1 MSVYIEALKQMNLVD
16 FLTEH
21 YGLNFRRSGSG
32 HVTNSPFGADQRP
45 SFFVRQLGGRW
56 LFKDFSS
63 GLGGSIIDLVGH
75 LEHLCG
81 VGDILRRLEQ
91 LVGGKSSAV
100 FLASGHTTD
109 ETPTDGKRGYD
120 IEQLYHRFRQHDPGV
135 CQRYLV
141 GRGIGE
147 ELVEELI
154 AAGEVLHNRHQG
166 KSYCCFAVRDA
177 AGELQCLD
185 NHEIDG
191 NGKFILGSKSVF
203 SRDWVALSSAS
214 EAFITEGIIDYLS
227 VKILEGGVPVGIAL
241 LGNQLLFDAMLLAGC
256 SRIISA
262 FDSDK
267 GGTTAF
273 VDLMELYP
281 DKELKQYP
289 LKGHKDP
296 NELLQSCGRKKGM
309 RLSAEEK
316 LELYRAFQRSNN
328 KSDLA
333 RQWCID
339 RSYMYEVIRDVED
352 LVVAGLSSRQPG
364 RRPSGQPETIKESW
378 QQIGQ
383 LQEHNRQLS
392 LERDTSIC
400 KEEFLRLRLKWAE
413 IEAAELRGEPVDEK
427 TGPVHKAQIKK
438 KRKRRRL
445 R

>member
-1 MSVYIEALKQMNLVD
+1 MSVCIEALKQMNLVD

-21 YGLNFRRSGSG
+21 YGLNFRPSGSG
-32 HVTNSPFGADQRP
+32 YVASSPFDVDRGP
-45 SFFVRQLGGRW
+45 SFFVRQLEDRW

-75 LEHLCG
+75 LECLSG
-81 VGDILRRLEQ
+81 VGKVLRRIEG
-91 LVGGKSSAV
+91 LVGGKAAGLS
-100 FLASGHTTD
+100 LASGQASGEAPED
-109 ETPTDGKRGYD
+109 EKHGYD
-120 IEQLYHRFRQHDPGV
+120 IEQLYQRFHQQDPGV
-135 CQRYLV
+135 CRRYLV

-154 AAGEVLHNRHQG
+154 AAGELLHNRHQG

-191 NGKFILGSKSVF
+191 SGKFILGSKSVY
-203 SRDWVALSSAS
+203 SRDWEALSSAS
-214 EAFITEGIIDYLS
+214 CAFISEGIIDYLS
-227 VKILEGGVPVGIAL
+227 IKTLEGELFVGIAL
-241 LGNQLLFDAMLLAGC
+241 LGNRLLFDAALLAGC

-267 GGTTAF
+267 GGATAF

-289 LKGHKDP
+289 LKGRKDP
-296 NELLQSCGRKKGM
+296 NELLQSGGRKKGM

-316 LELYRAFQRSNN
+316 LELYRAFQRSDN
-328 KSDLA
+328 KSDMA
-333 RQWCID
+333 REWCID
-339 RSYMYEVIRDVED
+339 RSYMYEIVRDVEE

-364 RRPSGQPETIKESW
+364 RRPSGQPETIKDAW

-383 LQEHNRQLS
+383 IQEQNRQLS
-392 LERDTSIC
+392 LERDKSIC
-400 KEEFLRLRLKWAE
+400 REEFLRLRLKWAE
-413 IEAAELRGEPVDEK
+413 IETAELRGEPVDEK
-427 TGPVHKAQIKK
+427 SGSVHKARIKK

>member
-32 HVTNSPFGADQRP
+32 YVTGSPFGADRRP
-45 SFFVRQLGGRW
+45 SFFVRQLEDRW

-75 LEHLCG
+75 LECLSG
-81 VGDILRRLEQ
+81 VGNVLRRIEE
-91 LVGGKSSAV
+91 LVGGKAAA
-100 FLASGHTTD
+100 LASAEAAGEAPED
-109 ETPTDGKRGYD
+109 EKHGYD
-120 IEQLYHRFRQHDPGV
+120 IEQFYQRFRQQDPGV
-135 CQRYLV
+135 CRRYLV

-154 AAGEVLHNRHQG
+154 AAGEVVHNRHQG

-177 AGELQCLD
+177 AGKLQCLD

-191 NGKFILGSKSVF
+191 GGKFILGSKSVY
-203 SRDWVALSSAS
+203 SRDWEALSLAA
-214 EAFITEGIIDYLS
+214 EAFISEGIIDYLS
-227 VKILEGGVPVGIAL
+227 VKTLDSGRPVGIAL
-241 LGNQLLFDAMLLAGC
+241 LGNQLIFDAVLLRGC

-262 FDSDK
+262 FDGDR
-267 GGTTAF
+267 GGTIAF

-296 NELLQSCGRKKGM
+296 NELLQSGGRKKGM

-316 LELYRAFQRSNN
+316 LELYRAFQCSDN

-333 RQWCID
+333 REWCID
-339 RSYMYEVIRDVED
+339 RSYMYEIVRDVEE
-352 LVVAGLSSRQPG
+352 LVVAALSSRQPG
-364 RRPSGQPETIKESW
+364 RRPSGQPETIKDAW

-383 LQEHNRQLS
+383 LQEQNRQLS
-392 LERDTSIC
+392 LERDKSIC
-400 KEEFLRLRLKWAE
+400 REEFLGLRLKWAG

-427 TGPVHKAQIKK
+427 SGPVHKAQIKK